1 MTQARTLLL
10 AGLLL
15 GAAQAQTAPEPV
27 PPVEAPAPVSE
38 PAPATPA
45 PVPAPAT
52 TPARTAPLL
61 ITVQVNFPALVNG
74 KKTTV
79 PFVSTLNLPGERV
92 AVLRQR
98 GVVTESLEADLKTFL
113 ASLPAQGQDARFE
126 NLGTAGWAVVQR
138 NGLKVDAEQTRA
150 NVLAALKDPRAVRA
164 NVVVTGQVAPGRTL
178 DFFAGK
184 GITAHLAT
192 GVTNYA
198 GSSAARMTNIH
209 VGTRNFQDRLF
220 EGKSFSFNQFIG
232 NISARAGYVP
242 GLIIAG
248 DRTETG
254 LGGGIC
260 QVSTTAFRALYGAGL
275 PVVERHTHS
284 YQVHYYQ
291 PQGLDAAIYQ
301 PTLDL
306 KFANDTGGALWFQAD
321 WNDADGHL
329 EISVFGK
336 ARDFTVELG
345 QPRVLKTVPSP
356 ADRLIRSTALKPGER
371 RQVDWAAPGA
381 TMEVTRKLV
390 RGGKVIRQD
399 TLKSTYRPWPN
410 IYLVG
415 R

>member
-1 MTQARTLLL
+1 MTPLRLLL
-10 AGLLL
+10 LGGLLL
-15 GAAQAQTAPEPV
+15 GAAHAQTQTAPDS
-27 PPVEAPAPVSE
+27 PPPAEAPAPA
-38 PAPATPA
+38 PAPT
-45 PVPAPAT
+45 
-52 TPARTAPLL
+52 RTAPLL
-61 ITVQVNFPALVNG
+61 ITVQVDFPALVGG

-98 GVVTESLEADLKTFL
+98 GMVTESLEADLRAFL

-126 NLGTAGWAVVQR
+126 NLGAAGWAVVQR
-138 NGLKVDAEQTRA
+138 NGLKVDADATRA

-164 NVVVTGQVAPGRTL
+164 NVVVTGQVAPKRTL
-178 DFFAGK
+178 DFFAAK
-184 GITAHLAT
+184 GITTHLAT

-220 EGKSFSFNQFIG
+220 EGKTFSFNQFIG
-232 NISARAGYVP
+232 PVSARAGYVP

-260 QVSTTAFRALYGAGL
+260 QVSTTAFRALYAAGL
-275 PVVERHTHS
+275 PVIERHPHS

-301 PTLDL
+301 PSLDL

-336 ARDFTVELG
+336 PRDFTVEISEP
-345 QPRVLKTVPSP
+345 QVLRTVPSP
-356 ADRLIRSTALKPGER
+356 ADRLIRSASLKPGER

-399 TLKSTYRPWPN
+399 VLKSTYRPWPN